1 LNAKLTVSVDEAAQ
15 LLGINRVTV
24 YRLARQKDFPAVFV
38 GRRILIPK
46 RGLEEWLEQE
56 SRRAVGE

>member
-1 LNAKLTVSVDEAAQ
+1 MNAKLTVSVDEAAQ

-56 SRRAVGE
+56 SRRGVGE

>member
-1 LNAKLTVSVDEAAQ
+1 MNAKLTVSVDEAAQ